1 MGSHVLNTMLMCIPS
16 QISNP
21 EISLEQQARYLLR
34 ALGALRLLRSRQRI
48 VPDEAGYRCLIV
60 ACGRAGSD
68 RRVEIVKLF
77 GLLRSDGIFPSA
89 VTLGQYTRA
98 IAEGFSKRSSGI
110 SDSSVVESNG
120 ADPTTTST
128 TAKDE
133 IFLGPLGNKDFIAM
147 LNLDRNIAEL
157 EESGRRWR
165 HKRDKRRSGDKEMER
180 NIDEEDRIPQSET
193 KDLSS
198 KKIHYK
204 RKQHKQWLPVSCS
217 SSFSPHFN
225 MSEIKG
231 DCSDFVMSFEF
242 LALWS
247 RSTTCEKCD
256 HVLLDE
262 EIQAGWDKGGE
273 DDDALDEIRCPCC
286 SFELHPTIGY
296 DEMTV
301 DKVTGKLVS
310 ISSVTSNND
319 SPKESDLSSRV
330 AEHDAICKDLPPQIG
345 RKIINNGVDEH
356 VSGLVPY
363 LSPSRMRIALEM
375 LIEENSEDILERE
388 RLRQLDP
395 TVFFNL
401 WWFCARFSLPLPL
414 SISPPPPSSSKIIC
428 ACKNII
434 AFAAWDKS
442 VAIDGCHSGAKAVF
456 NLQAS
461 LRKSGRRVPGTQ
473 LQHLIQSFNKSNTNP
488 AERGQQQT
496 IVTNRNPQQ
505 TKATIETNAIM
516 ATPGAGTTTHD
527 FPLLSHLTL
536 SAAQGDWDDADL
548 ASILV
553 TLVEACDKRDFYPA
567 VTRVI
572 QCNTERRARY
582 GRGGKLSSGVEL
594 ECYRSLLYLTRYH
607 CTSAFHKF
615 FPSTCKPCK
624 GYHFWCPNSTVAIFD
639 RMFRDAIGRVRAQ
652 GNVTPIHSVSDV
664 ALGFRSVFGHII

>member
-1 MGSHVLNTMLMCIPS
+1 
-16 QISNP
+16 
-21 EISLEQQARYLLR
+21 
-34 ALGALRLLRSRQRI
+34 
-48 VPDEAGYRCLIV
+48 V

-110 SDSSVVESNG
+110 SDSSSAVESNG
-120 ADPTTTST
+120 ADATTTST

-133 IFLGPLGNKDFIAM
+133 TNLGPLYNKYFIAM
-147 LNLDRNIAEL
+147 LNLDRNITEL
-157 EESGRRWR
+157 EVSGRRWR
-165 HKRDKRRSGDKEMER
+165 HKRDKKRSGDKEIEP
-180 NIDEEDRIPQSET
+180 NIDEDGHIPQSET
-193 KDLSS
+193 QDISS
-198 KKIHYK
+198 KKIHNK
-204 RKQHKQWLPVSCS
+204 RKQYKSWLPVSCS

-225 MSEIKG
+225 MSEFKG
-231 DCSDFVMSFEF
+231 DCSDFVSSFEF

-247 RSTTCEKCD
+247 RSTTCEKCE

-296 DEMTV
+296 DIMTI
-301 DKVTGKLVS
+301 DKVTSRLVN
-310 ISSVTSNND
+310 ISSITSNND
-319 SPKESDLSSRV
+319 SPKESDPSSRV
-330 AEHDAICKDLPPQIG
+330 AEDDAMYKDLPPQIG
-345 RKIINNGVDEH
+345 RKIRDNSVDEY
-356 VSGLVPY
+356 VSGQVPY
-363 LSPSRMRIALEM
+363 LNPSKMRIALEM
-375 LIEENSEDILERE
+375 LIEESSEDILERE
-388 RLRQLDP
+388 RLRLLDP

-414 SISPPPPSSSKIIC
+414 SISPPSPPSSKTTC

-442 VAIDGCHSGAKAVF
+442 VALDGCHSGAKAVL
-456 NLQAS
+456 NLQTS
-461 LRKSGRRVPGTQ
+461 FRKSSRRVHGTQ
-473 LQHLIQSFNKSNTNP
+473 LQHLIKSFNKPNANP
-488 AERGQQQT
+488 AERGQQQADVISRT
-496 IVTNRNPQQ
+496 PQRIS
-505 TKATIETNAIM
+505 ATVETNAIIT
-516 ATPGAGTTTHD
+516 TPGAGASTND

-548 ASILV
+548 SSILV

-582 GRGGKLSSGVEL
+582 GRGSRLSSGVEL
-594 ECYRSLLYLTRYH
+594 ECYRCLLYLTRYH

-615 FPSTCKPCK
+615 FPSTRKSCK

-639 RMFRDAIGRVRAQ
+639 RMFRDAISRVRAQ
-652 GNVTPIHSVSDV
+652 GNVTPIHTVSDV